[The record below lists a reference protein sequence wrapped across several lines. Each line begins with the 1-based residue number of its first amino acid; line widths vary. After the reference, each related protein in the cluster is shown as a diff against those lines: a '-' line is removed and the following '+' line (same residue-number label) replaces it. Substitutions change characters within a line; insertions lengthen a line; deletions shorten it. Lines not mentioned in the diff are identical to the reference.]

1 MPIIATSFT
10 PQTNI
15 QFSTGT
21 PETVCIDATALA
33 PIGAIAKYN
42 GNTYRYVKH
51 SILNAVASA
60 AAGMAY
66 WSVLTPASSDGVG
79 VYTVTADVSASL
91 APVNGCAGIFKGV
104 VTPTAYYTWIQIG
117 GTSMVQVAASVVTGD
132 KLVGHATTDLIMTR
146 NAVTTATPEVVFG
159 IALES
164 VSATTANQAL
174 CLLLN
179 MAWG

>member
-21 PETVCIDATALA
+21 PETVCNDATALA

-60 AAGMAY
+60 AAGMSY

-91 APVNGCAGIFKGV
+91 APVNGGAGIFKGV
-104 VTPTAYYTWIQIG
+104 VTTAYFTWVQIG
-117 GTSMVQVAASVVTGD
+117 GTSLIQTAASVVTGD
-132 KLVGHATTDLIMTR
+132 KVYGHATTDLILTR
-146 NAVTTATPEVVFG
+146 NAVATATPDVPYG

-164 VSATTANQAL
+164 VSNTVTNQTL